1 MWVCVAK
8 VNSVNGRICG
18 IARVYSAMTEED
30 VKALRALLAAP
41 IAAAAVAREL
51 EAAKFKVSYQT
62 VYRHRSG
69 TCSCEAL

>member
-1 MWVCVAK
+1 MIG
-8 VNSVNGRICG
+8 VNTRICG
-18 IARVYSAMTEED
+18 IARIYAAMTEED

-51 EAAKFKVSYQT
+51 EAAKFKVSYQI